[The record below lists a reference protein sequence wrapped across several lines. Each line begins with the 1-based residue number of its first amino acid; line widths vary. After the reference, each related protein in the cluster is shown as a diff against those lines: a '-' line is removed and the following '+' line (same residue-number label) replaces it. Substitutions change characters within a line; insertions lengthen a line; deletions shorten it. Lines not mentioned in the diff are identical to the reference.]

1 MVDKDRIT
9 KYLPKTDLNWLTSE
23 AERLAKKGWATL
35 IVTQYRERGG
45 EKVEAYALFK
55 DKENK

>member
-55 DKENK
+55 E